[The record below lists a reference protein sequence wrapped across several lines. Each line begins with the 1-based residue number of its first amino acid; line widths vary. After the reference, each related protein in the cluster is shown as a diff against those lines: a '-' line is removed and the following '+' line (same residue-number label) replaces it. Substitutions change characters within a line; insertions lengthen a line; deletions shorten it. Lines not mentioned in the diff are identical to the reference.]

1 MSYECYLISEV
12 EEALPARHRALDL
25 FQLLDERAAVGATE
39 RWLSRLSWL
48 LGRGDDGRRYALRA
62 VATLEPLGD
71 GHELAMAYSNMAQL
85 SMLAGEITETVDW
98 GERALASARRIGDRE
113 VEIHALNNIGS
124 VLTSSDD
131 VRRDVTTSPRVSI
144 SRWRRTRMSTSAAR
158 TPISATTV

>member
-1 MSYECYLISEV
+1 MLSDLGGGG
-12 EEALPARHRALDL
+12 EALAARLRALDL

-85 SMLAGEITETVDW
+85 SMLAGSITETVRL
-98 GERALASARRIGDRE
+98 GRAARWRGARRIGDRE

-124 VLTSSDD
+124 ALTSGDD
-131 VRRDVTTSPRVSI
+131 VSEDVTTSSRVSI
-144 SRWRRTRMSTSAAR
+144 SRWRRTRTSTSAAR
-158 TPISATTV
+158 T